1 MYTCKPAKR
10 SIVFIYVSMLL
21 IAMLI
26 TQLVLTFDSFL
37 KELGNYI
44 LIILWAVVG
53 IYLLILF
60 PLFYKKTRFMVSK
73 DDIVK
78 YTFLF
83 TFKYQ
88 YMTMDSVRS
97 VSTIIT
103 PLSRVTGLNFIII
116 NALGSKMLLPFILKD
131 DCLEITKYF
140 NEIISNRHKTADNA
154 SKE

>member
-37 KELGNYI
+37 KEVGNYI

-53 IYLLILF
+53 ISLLILF

-116 NALGSKMLLPFILKD
+116 NALGSKMVLPFILKN
-131 DCLEITKYF
+131 DCLKITKYF

>member
-21 IAMLI
+21 IAILI

-44 LIILWAVVG
+44 LIILWAIVG

>member
-26 TQLVLTFDSFL
+26 TQFVLTFDSFL
-37 KELGNYI
+37 KEVGNYI

-116 NALGSKMLLPFILKD
+116 NALGSKMVLPFILKN
-131 DCLEITKYF
+131 DCLKITKYF

>member
-1 MYTCKPAKR
+1 MYICKPAKR

-37 KELGNYI
+37 KEVGNYI

-116 NALGSKMLLPFILKD
+116 NALGSKMVLPFILKN
-131 DCLEITKYF
+131 DCLKITKYF

>member
-37 KELGNYI
+37 KEVGNYI

-116 NALGSKMLLPFILKD
+116 NALGSKMVLPFILKN
-131 DCLEITKYF
+131 DCLKITKYF

>member
-10 SIVFIYVSMLL
+10 SIVFIYVSILL

-44 LIILWAVVG
+44 LIILWAIVG